1 MWNKKPLGNLRGPSM
16 QAAVVAA
23 VTVRHVCTAA
33 GDLKSSGNFELKRK
47 SQGFKLRGE
56 AKEQLVKKASSDSL
70 LRRLPNFIKALSVQP
85 AESGN
90 ARACIHKEKSSQQ
103 QSPNKFCSAIA
114 QRPLTRPPSHHDV
127 AADRGSIILLSFSQ
141 LCWQPGAFLNH
152 GIGDGDQ
159 ARRAFPRRQ
168 CVEARRQPEDAGG

>member
-85 AESGN
+85 AEVETLELAYTKRN
-90 ARACIHKEKSSQQ
+90 RVSSNRRTNFVRRL
-103 QSPNKFCSAIA
+103 PNV
-114 QRPLTRPPSHHDV
+114 L
-127 AADRGSIILLSFSQ
+127 
-141 LCWQPGAFLNH
+141 
-152 GIGDGDQ
+152 
-159 ARRAFPRRQ
+159 
-168 CVEARRQPEDAGG
+168 